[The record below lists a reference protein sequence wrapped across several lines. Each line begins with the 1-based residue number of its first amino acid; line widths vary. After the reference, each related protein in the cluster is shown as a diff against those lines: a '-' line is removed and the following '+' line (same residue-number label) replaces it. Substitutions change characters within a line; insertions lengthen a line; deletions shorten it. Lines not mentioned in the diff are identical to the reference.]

1 MGVEF
6 SIDTN
11 FIALLPALNLN
22 FHSKSIEIEWL
33 IFGIYLDFN

>member
-1 MGVEF
+1 MKVEF
-6 SIDTN
+6 SIDTK

-22 FHSKSIEIEWL
+22 FNSKTIEFEWL

>member
-1 MGVEF
+1 MEVEF
-6 SIDTN
+6 SIDTK

-22 FHSKSIEIEWL
+22 FNSKTIEFEWL